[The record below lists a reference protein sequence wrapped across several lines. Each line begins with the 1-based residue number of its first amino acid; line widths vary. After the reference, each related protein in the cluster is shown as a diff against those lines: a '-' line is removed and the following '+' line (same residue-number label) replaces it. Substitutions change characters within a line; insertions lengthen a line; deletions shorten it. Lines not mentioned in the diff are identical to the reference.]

1 MEAVAT
7 FALYSVLLLVV
18 SMAGAML
25 PRVKKLSDKQA
36 HLLMALS
43 AGIFIGLLFFLLLP
57 EAVHECEDGGY
68 NIHQIMYALVAGFAL
83 IMTVEMLLKH
93 RHMGGCTCEC
103 CQDNHSHRITSMS
116 SFVGLSVHAAC
127 DGLALAATFLA
138 GEEVGL
144 IATVGMCIHKFVVL
158 FSLSTTM
165 VLTDYTRKQSLVRL
179 FCFALITPIAGV
191 VFFLALNGISDIDGL
206 TGIPL
211 AFAAGTFMYVSM
223 CDILPEAYHRK
234 KQDLGSYA
242 LVIIGIVL
250 ILLFTL
256 LFPHAH

>member
-1 MEAVAT
+1 MEAIAT

-18 SMAGAML
+18 SMAGALL
-25 PRVKKLSDKQA
+25 PRVKKLSDRQA

-43 AGIFIGLLFFLLLP
+43 AGIFLGLLFFLLLP
-57 EAVHECEDGGY
+57 EAVHECQDGGY
-68 NIHQIMYALVAGFAL
+68 DIHQIMYAIVAGFVL

-93 RHMGGCTCEC
+93 RHMGGCSCEC
-103 CQDNHSHRITSMS
+103 CQDNHSHKITSMS
-116 SFVGLSVHAAC
+116 SFAGLSVHAAC

-144 IATVGMCIHKFVVL
+144 IATVGMCIHKLVVL

-165 VLTDYTRKQSLVRL
+165 ILTDFTQRQSLIRL
-179 FCFALITPIAGV
+179 FAFSLITPLAGV
-191 VFFLALNGISDIDGL
+191 VFFIALGGIGDIEGL

-234 KQDLGSYA
+234 KQDLGSYG
-242 LVIIGIVL
+242 LVILGIVL
-250 ILLFTL
+250 ILAFSL
-256 LFPHAH
+256 LFPHTH

>member
-18 SMAGAML
+18 SMAGALL
-25 PRVKKLSDKQA
+25 PRVKKLSDRQA

-43 AGIFIGLLFFLLLP
+43 AGIFLGLLFFLLLP
-57 EAVHECEDGGY
+57 EAVHECQDGGY
-68 NIHQIMYALVAGFAL
+68 DIHQIMYAIVAGFVL

-93 RHMGGCTCEC
+93 RHMGGCSCEC
-103 CQDNHSHRITSMS
+103 CQDNHSHKITSMS
-116 SFVGLSVHAAC
+116 SFAGLSVHAAC

-144 IATVGMCIHKFVVL
+144 IATVGMCIHKLVVL

-165 VLTDYTRKQSLVRL
+165 ILTDFTQRQSLIRL
-179 FCFALITPIAGV
+179 FAFSLITPLAGV
-191 VFFLALNGISDIDGL
+191 VFFIALGGIGDIEGL

-234 KQDLGSYA
+234 KQDLGSYG
-242 LVIIGIVL
+242 LVILGIVL
-250 ILLFTL
+250 ILAFSL
-256 LFPHAH
+256 LFPHTH